1 MLYTWAQFTQY
12 LRLARARKAEDQAAQ
27 LLLMNHATAGG
38 EGATALLKKLH
49 KQADQV

>member
-1 MLYTWAQFTQY
+1 MSYTWAQFTQY
-12 LRLARARKAEDQAAQ
+12 LRLAQARKAEDQAAM
-27 LLLMNHATAGG
+27 LLLVNQAMAGG